1 MKLRYVGY
9 GIVPILAC
17 LFMLTGSA
25 YASDAQVVIVNG
37 TSNHCLPYLSCY
49 KPFEID
55 VTPGS
60 TVTWIN
66 NDNRT
71 HTVTTGTSNYGPMG
85 LFDSGQI
92 LPGHYFT
99 QFFGTIGKYPY
110 YDKTDMWP
118 SGVVVV
124 NNEGPTHAELGWING
139 SLLITREGNQSPTL
153 VMTKQI
159 KNTGGTDAN
168 SIIFRLRILN
178 DSGFLFYDNI
188 TTENIP
194 AKQVSPVTF
203 AWNDPQPGKYRL
215 NFEAA
220 ADNLIG
226 QNNAS
231 GGYTYDIISIP
242 KINVGQEQNL
252 ASENFTLNGNATV
265 PEFGPLSYVILIFA
279 VSSVLVVSTRSR
291 LNARI

>member
-1 MKLRYVGY
+1 MKLRYVAY
-9 GIVPILAC
+9 GIVPVLAC
-17 LFMLTGSA
+17 LFMLTESA
-25 YASDAQVVIVNG
+25 YASDIQVVIVNG

-49 KPFEID
+49 KPFEVD

-71 HTVTTGTSNYGPMG
+71 HTVTTGTSNYGPVG

-92 LPGHYFT
+92 LPGHSFT
-99 QFFGTIGKYPY
+99 QFFGTIGKYQY

-124 NNEGPTHAELGWING
+124 NNGGPTHAELGWING

-188 TTENIP
+188 TTENVP
-194 AKQVSPVTF
+194 A
-203 AWNDPQPGKYRL
+203 
-215 NFEAA
+215 
-220 ADNLIG
+220 
-226 QNNAS
+226 
-231 GGYTYDIISIP
+231 
-242 KINVGQEQNL
+242 
-252 ASENFTLNGNATV
+252 
-265 PEFGPLSYVILIFA
+265 
-279 VSSVLVVSTRSR
+279 
-291 LNARI
+291 